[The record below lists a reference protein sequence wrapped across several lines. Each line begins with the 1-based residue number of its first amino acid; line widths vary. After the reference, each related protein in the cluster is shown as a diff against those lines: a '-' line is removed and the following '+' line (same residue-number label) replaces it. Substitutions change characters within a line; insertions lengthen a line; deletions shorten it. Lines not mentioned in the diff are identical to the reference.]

1 MAKLTVMKGTKYD
14 RKRLLQW
21 LEEDGA
27 VVVQT
32 KRDEIRCKVNID
44 DDNVVTYTSAQGKPL
59 YNLSCFDAMWVHVAT
74 SSGIYEFDTGVCVNE
89 SFDLTKRTVR
99 ASKKQYDLT
108 GNSIHTIEDKKKGY
122 YFSGTLEARFY
133 LYDLPT
139 AKAPYEN
146 RRIVMCELASLF
158 PELYVPET
166 YIATSE
172 YDVDEYYRHMVEAGH
187 EGTMIKRVDY
197 DYVYGRTVCWM
208 KMKPEEERDGEVIGY
223 VEGQGK
229 YEGLIGSV
237 KVRFVDGSTTAI
249 SGMSDGLRADIS
261 ERREEYIGRIVE
273 VRFMQRDSD
282 GGYRHPRFYR
292 WHPDKDTLEGSE

>member
-1 MAKLTVMKGTKYD
+1 MASLAVMKGAAFT

-59 YNLSCFDAMWVHVAT
+59 YNLGCFDAMWVHLAT
-74 SSGIYEFDTGVCVNE
+74 YSGLYEFDTGICVNE

-108 GNSIHTIEDKKKGY
+108 GNTIHTIEDKNKGY
-122 YFSGTLEARFY
+122 YFSGTLHGVFY

-139 AKAPYEN
+139 AHSTYEA
-146 RRIVMCELASLF
+146 RRMVMCELSARS
-158 PELYVPET
+158 PDVRVPET
-166 YIATSE
+166 YITTSE
-172 YDVDEYYRHMVEAGH
+172 YDVDEYYRHMVSAGH

-197 DYVYGRTVCWM
+197 DYVYGRTVAWM
-208 KMKPEEERDGEVIGY
+208 KMKPEEERDGQVYGY
-223 VEGQGK
+223 TEGQGK

-249 SGMSDGLRADIS
+249 SGMSDGLRTDIS

-282 GGYRHPRFYR
+282 GGYRHPRFHR